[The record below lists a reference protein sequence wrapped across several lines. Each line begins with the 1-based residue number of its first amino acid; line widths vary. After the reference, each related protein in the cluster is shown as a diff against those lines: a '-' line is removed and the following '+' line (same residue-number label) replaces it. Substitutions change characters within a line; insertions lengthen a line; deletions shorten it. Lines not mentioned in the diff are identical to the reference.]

1 MLNIEEEA
9 KAWVKKKEGEMPSKL
24 IIKYD
29 FKYIILLIHLYLILV
44 LLLVF

>member
-9 KAWVKKKEGEMPSKL
+9 KAWMKKKEGEMPSKV
-24 IIKYD
+24 IKKYD
-29 FKYIILLIHLYLILV
+29 IKYIILLIHLYLILV